1 MKKQIN
7 MIIAIVVFLVA
18 VVLVSVLYNTLKP
31 EYSPDP
37 FSNNKEQEENSP
49 IAGQNGNKPDASGSE
64 YAAPDF
70 TVYDENG
77 NAVQLSDYFG
87 KPIVLNFWASWCTY
101 CIQEMPHFNTAYYKY
116 PDVQFLMINVTD
128 GQSETLAS
136 AMGFMDNSNFD
147 FPVLYDTSL
156 DAATTYGASS
166 LPLTIFID
174 ENGELV
180 TYFNGMLTADNLE
193 RGIAEIR

>member
-7 MIIAIVVFLVA
+7 LIIGIVVFLVA
-18 VVLVSVLYNTLKP
+18 IVLVGVLYNNLKP
-31 EYSPDP
+31 EYTPESI
-37 FSNNKEQEENSP
+37 EQGKKP
-49 IAGQNGNKPDASGSE
+49 HTADQNDSSISD

-70 TVYDENG
+70 TVYDEYG

-101 CIQEMPHFNTAYYKY
+101 CIQEMPHFNNAYYKY
-116 PDVQFLMINVTD
+116 PDVQFLMVNVTD
-128 GQSETLAS
+128 GTDETLAS
-136 AMGFMDNSNFD
+136 AQSFINGSNFD

-156 DAATTYGASS
+156 DATNKYQAYA
-166 LPLTIFID
+166 LPMTIFID

-180 TYFNGMLTADNLE
+180 TYFSGMLTADNLE

>member
-1 MKKQIN
+1 MKKQVN

-18 VVLVSVLYNTLKP
+18 VVLVAVLYNNLKP

-37 FSNNKEQEENSP
+37 FSDKKQESNSP
-49 IAGQNGNKPDASGSE
+49 VSGSNNSDSSE

-70 TVYDENG
+70 TVYDEYG
-77 NAVQLSDYFG
+77 NPVQLSDYFG

-101 CIQEMPHFNTAYYKY
+101 CIQEMPSFNNAYYKY

-136 AMGFMDNSNFD
+136 AMGFVDNSNFD
-147 FPVLYDTSL
+147 FPVLYDTDL
-156 DAATTYGASS
+156 DAAKTYGASS

>member
-7 MIIAIVVFLVA
+7 LIIGIVVFLVA
-18 VVLVSVLYNTLKP
+18 IVLVGVLYNNLKP
-31 EYSPDP
+31 EYTPDP
-37 FSNNKEQEENSP
+37 IEQGKKP
-49 IAGQNGNKPDASGSE
+49 HTADQNDSSASD

-70 TVYDENG
+70 TVYDEYG

-101 CIQEMPHFNTAYYKY
+101 CIQEMPHFNNAYYKY
-116 PDVQFLMINVTD
+116 PDVQFLMVNVTD
-128 GQSETLAS
+128 GTDETLAS
-136 AMGFMDNSNFD
+136 AQSFINGSNFD

-156 DAATTYGASS
+156 DATNKYQAYA
-166 LPLTIFID
+166 LPMTIFID

-180 TYFNGMLTADNLE
+180 TYFSGMLTADNLE